1 MISDADDSSAPK
13 LVGRTQRILLEL
25 STIFYFFA
33 RNAAIPLVQQYV
45 YHLVARKYNLT
56 EHEAEA
62 AADADEGLLP
72 VTNSSD
78 DQLHTATDDGGHL
91 VCVAF
96 IIVSHCSLTAPA
108 SSYYAALLPR
118 RGPHIA
124 SHSLRPSVCPSVRP
138 SSYERHV
145 APPSELQ

>member
-1 MISDADDSSAPK
+1 MISDTDDSAAPK

-56 EHEAEA
+56 DREAEA

-72 VTNSSD
+72 VINSSSVD
-78 DQLHTATDDGGHL
+78 ESTSNDQLQTATDGHL
-91 VCVAF
+91 VCT
-96 IIVSHCSLTAPA
+96 IYCSHCST
-108 SSYYAALLPR
+108 
-118 RGPHIA
+118 
-124 SHSLRPSVCPSVRP
+124 
-138 SSYERHV
+138 
-145 APPSELQ
+145 

>member
-1 MISDADDSSAPK
+1 MMNRSTMISDADDNVPPK

-56 EHEAEA
+56 DREAAA

-72 VTNSSD
+72 VTNSSAADQLASD
-78 DQLHTATDDGGHL
+78 DQLQTATDGHL
-91 VCVAF
+91 VCSVYHIQCCIWRTLDKF
-96 IIVSHCSLTAPA
+96 IFLLFQRRMDFSLVICQLA
-108 SSYYAALLPR
+108 S
-118 RGPHIA
+118 
-124 SHSLRPSVCPSVRP
+124 CT
-138 SSYERHV
+138 
-145 APPSELQ
+145 LQDDT